1 MFWFMLK
8 NKLSLL
14 WALIKKHWAAVVLV
28 VVGLVLGALVAMGVF
43 KNNKRYEELISMY
56 NDRLTLREQEVR
68 RINEARQKEIERREQ
83 IERTYQETIDK
94 INRDHAEQIGKLTA
108 AKEQE
113 VRRIVAE
120 TNDDPA
126 LMASRIN
133 ELFGITVVQQ

>member
-1 MFWFMLK
+1 MFWFTVK
-8 NKLSLL
+8 NKLLL
-14 WALIKKHWAAVVLV
+14 FWAVLKKHWSLVVLV
-28 VVGLVLGALVAMGVF
+28 VVGLVMGALVAMGVF
-43 KNNKRYEELISMY
+43 KNNKRYEELMSMY
-56 NDRLTLREQEVR
+56 NDRLALREQEVR
-68 RINEARQKEIERREQ
+68 QINEARQKEIERREQ
-83 IERTYQETIDK
+83 IEKTYQETIER